1 MSGVRG
7 GKFFRTE
14 ARNSDFC
21 GARSGGGR
29 EIELPQGVMVEGAG
43 EGPRGGGQS
52 RASGHVRGVARAGG
66 SGCGSRWFAAHP
78 AGRQPFS

>member
-1 MSGVRG
+1 MGSSSVPKREIPTSAGRG
-7 GKFFRTE
+7 RE
-14 ARNSDFC
+14 
-21 GARSGGGR
+21 GGR